1 MKPEAHDD
9 GRADDRVRAAIADA
23 HDSESYLDA
32 VAELCLARCFMP
44 VLADESGAM
53 SAVIVSASDGSEALL
68 AFTGFDAM
76 QAWRLD
82 ARPVPATL
90 DDLAATVIESEADS
104 LLIDCVGPTPFTIEQ
119 PLIDALAQGNRLVR
133 DEQGWAWIRV
143 NHDTEPG

>member
-1 MKPEAHDD
+1 MKPLAHDD
-9 GRADDRVRAAIADA
+9 GGADDRVRAAMADV
-23 HDSESYLDA
+23 HDPESYLAA

-90 DDLAATVIESEADS
+90 DDLAATVVESEADS

-119 PLIDALAQGNRLVR
+119 PLIDTLAQGNRLIR
-133 DEQGWAWIRV
+133 DKEGWAWIRL
-143 NHDTEPG
+143 NHEVEPD